1 MKITD
6 CRTNVY
12 FLLQLFRKVTGF
24 RFVNQLRNVQT
35 STSTDLKLTFASS
48 GQAFYNNTVVR
59 QVDVPT
65 ITGRFGVLP
74 NHVPTVGCLKPGVV
88 AVTEM
93 MEILRSILVRFD
105 MFSSTRVTT
114 LDMLKLLIKCNTFLD
129 KQKSKVFLIVYSIL
143 VSHFTVF

>member
-1 MKITD
+1 M
-6 CRTNVY
+6 
-12 FLLQLFRKVTGF
+12 LFRKVTGF

>member
-1 MKITD
+1 M
-6 CRTNVY
+6 
-12 FLLQLFRKVTGF
+12 LFRKVTGF

-93 MEILRSILVRFD
+93 MEILRSILW
-105 MFSSTRVTT
+105 
-114 LDMLKLLIKCNTFLD
+114 
-129 KQKSKVFLIVYSIL
+129 
-143 VSHFTVF
+143 